1 MSAPTGKKLD
11 VKVLRFLVF
20 TSRARLIP
28 LTQVALDIVCR
39 VAPPRLAVQNRR
51 ARFANSRRRLLTK
64 RAALGSY
71 SNGAGRGPA
80 VSSGLAVAS
89 VARQGGKTAIV
100 MRSDPDSAATTYRRT

>member
-71 SNGAGRGPA
+71 SNGAGDRRFHLAWLWQASRGRA
-80 VSSGLAVAS
+80 EK
-89 VARQGGKTAIV
+89 R
-100 MRSDPDSAATTYRRT
+100 RS